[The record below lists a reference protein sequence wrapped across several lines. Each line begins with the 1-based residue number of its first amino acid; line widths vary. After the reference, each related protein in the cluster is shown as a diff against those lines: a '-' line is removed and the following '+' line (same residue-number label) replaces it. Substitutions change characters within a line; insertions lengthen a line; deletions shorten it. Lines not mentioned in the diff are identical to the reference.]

1 MYRGGKDYSYADFAR
16 DNAKP
21 GSYLEINGK
30 VEMDGGMGA
39 GYGQDFSQP
48 SMPGY
53 SRPPQNSYQKNDK
66 GYGSSNFR
74 PNSNEEITEARQ
86 SLVLLKSKM
95 KNKTTNGFRTSASSN
110 MSQNSV
116 QSTGASGGGNYRKVF
131 KPNFGDDSG
140 PSTHSARTAM
150 RQNSNSYG
158 QDPGKPLVKNRLPKK
173 APYNYRG
180 MSRGEEDSEYHPTE
194 RKSGMRSS
202 RISDSRERT
211 KPNIGSMRGGVN
223 NASRASQ
230 EPKNSYGAPKPK
242 PARGPPKPARGPP
255 KLSQGPT
262 KPTRGPTKPTR
273 GSTKPTRGPSKPSY
287 GAPKQSY
294 GDTSPSMPTTI
305 GGMSHDEDTGVRGGG
320 KRAAD
325 IYNGDFGD
333 EAYERPQALK
343 PCPS

>member
-1 MYRGGKDYSYADFAR
+1 
-16 DNAKP
+16 
-21 GSYLEINGK
+21 
-30 VEMDGGMGA
+30 
-39 GYGQDFSQP
+39 
-48 SMPGY
+48 
-53 SRPPQNSYQKNDK
+53 
-66 GYGSSNFR
+66 
-74 PNSNEEITEARQ
+74 
-86 SLVLLKSKM
+86 
-95 KNKTTNGFRTSASSN
+95 

-158 QDPGKPLVKNRLPKK
+158 QIPGKPPVKNRLPKK

-230 EPKNSYGAPKPK
+230 EPTNSYGAPKPK
-242 PARGPPKPARGPP
+242 PARGPPK
-255 KLSQGPT
+255 LSRGPT

-273 GSTKPTRGPSKPSY
+273 GPPKPSY

-294 GDTSPSMPTTI
+294 GDSSPSIPTTM
-305 GGMSHDEDTGVRGGG
+305 GGMSHDENSGVRGGG
-320 KRAAD
+320 KKAAD
-325 IYNGDFGD
+325 IYSGDFGD
-333 EAYERPQALK
+333 EAYERPQGLK